1 MCLLCVGVLLIW
13 TNISKFQFD
22 QGRGSAWKP
31 AKGDVVFS
39 LHIVIYL
46 FIYFILFYF
55 IFGGASKE
63 NIHIDVQ
70 SIQFVFFFP
79 HRIAWEK

>member
-1 MCLLCVGVLLIW
+1 MYLLCVGVLLIW

-31 AKGDVVFS
+31 AKGDVVSS

-55 IFGGASKE
+55 WWCKQRKYTYWCFYQVVE
-63 NIHIDVQ
+63 THVPE
-70 SIQFVFFFP
+70 V
-79 HRIAWEK
+79 